1 MNAKRKTRYQWW
13 LRRRL
18 PFVGSIVP
26 RMAAVVL
33 SRINSSE
40 AAHALAEEICTSKDD
55 KFAAFLTN
63 RLCGVTDSDSISEI
77 CSVWSKFRHPRLA
90 RYISENQLVSPHP
103 ACTRVLSALKVGTT
117 ELILADQ
124 DEMVEPLVEA
134 CSDIDPEIADRAR
147 ECLLNLEG
155 SLSIDTL
162 CTHWAETRDQ
172 ICAETIRQSGYI
184 ASAPPSVHVLTLLKN
199 NRLDKIKSVG
209 SESVGPLSRALFDS
223 DSEIR
228 EAARMG
234 LANLENVEAQ
244 EAFCQLVIEFGL
256 PVYLE
261 IVLQTRYAPRE
272 VEKRALFLFLTEQ
285 WDKYLDLDFDQ
296 NLLGIQFENG
306 TPKIRSRIAETA
318 RQAGRTEWITA
329 IRGGP
334 QNKRVN
340 ELTNEE
346 WDAALTVMQAG
357 NRWKEMW
364 QLAQVAPADWGCQ
377 LLQRLTDASYEPK
390 ESSES
395 MMFST
400 LVGQA
405 ECCKGES
412 PFLGRLIRSGLLIG
426 SHAGKVTCLE
436 LAHGG
441 RRVATGSDDHTAK
454 LWDLQTT
461 NSPITLRGHDD
472 WILCT
477 AMSPD
482 ESVLSTG
489 GADGTVRLWNT
500 RSGELQFVLRGH
512 TDEVL
517 CMSFAADGSILATGG
532 SDKSVRLWNVNEGV
546 SIKVLTGHIDFVNCL
561 AVSPDGRMLAT
572 GSYDNDIRLWNLPDG
587 NLAAVLSGHRAMVN
601 CLTFCPSNELLIS
614 GGKDRSVIL
623 WRVPTGK
630 VLRKLKGHRDDISC
644 LAVSSDGGIVASGSW
659 DTTIRLWSLV
669 DGELLDTFGRSR
681 TNDGHSSWVTCLA
694 FSPDRDVLASGSADH
709 TVRLWSIPG
718 GAPLRV
724 LEGHRDRVT
733 CVRFSSDAR
742 ALISGSWD
750 RTILLWKSELDR
762 LRRIPIG
769 ETTLEDLDWVEK
781 TLSNSRL
788 LDSER
793 GWLEFLKT
801 AIRWRRRY
809 DIQLGDASSI
819 SVGEFDIEIGGETI

>member
-1 MNAKRKTRYQWW
+1 MNAKRKARYQWW
-13 LRRRL
+13 LRQRL
-18 PFVGSIVP
+18 PIVGMIVP

-33 SRINSSE
+33 SRIQSSE
-40 AAHALAEEICTSKDD
+40 AAHALAEEICISEDD
-55 KFAAFLTN
+55 KFAAFLTV
-63 RLCGVTDSDSISEI
+63 RLGGVMDSDSISEI
-77 CSVWSKFRHPRLA
+77 CFVWSKFRHPRLA
-90 RYISENQLVSPHP
+90 QFISENQLVPPHP
-103 ACTRVLSALKVGTT
+103 ARTRVLSALKVGTT
-117 ELILADQ
+117 ELILAGQEEVVD
-124 DEMVEPLVEA
+124 PLIKA
-134 CSDIDPEIADRAR
+134 CSDIEPEIANRAR
-147 ECLLNLEG
+147 ECLLNLK
-155 SLSIDTL
+155 SSRSIDTL
-162 CTHWAETRDQ
+162 CAQWAETRDQ
-172 ICAETIRQSGYI
+172 ICAETIRQRGFI
-184 ASAPPSVHVLTLLKN
+184 ASAPPRVHVLTLLKN
-199 NRLDKIKSVG
+199 NRGDKIKSIG
-209 SESVGPLSRALFDS
+209 SECVGPLSQALFDS
-223 DSEIR
+223 EPEIR

-244 EAFCQLVIEFGL
+244 EVFCRLVIEFGL
-256 PVYLE
+256 PVYRE

-285 WDKYLDLDFDQ
+285 WEKYLDLDFDQ
-296 NLLGIQFENG
+296 SLLGIQFENG

-340 ELTNEE
+340 ELTDEE
-346 WDAALTVMQAG
+346 WDAAVTVMQAG

-377 LLQRLTDASYEPK
+377 LLQRLMDASYEPK
-390 ESSES
+390 EPSEV

-400 LVGQA
+400 LVGLA
-405 ECCKGES
+405 ECCKGEP
-412 PFLGRLIRSGLLIG
+412 PFLGRLIRSGVLVG

-436 LAHGG
+436 LS
-441 RRVATGSDDHTAK
+441 RSSRMVATGSDDHTAK
-454 LWDLQTT
+454 LWDLQTAK
-461 NSPITLRGHDD
+461 SPITLRGHED

-489 GADGTVRLWNT
+489 GADGTVRLWNA
-500 RSGELQFVLRGH
+500 RSGELRFILHGH
-512 TDEVL
+512 TEEVR
-517 CMSFAADGSILATGG
+517 CMSFSADGYILATGS
-532 SDKSVRLWNVNEGV
+532 SDKCVRLWNVNDGV
-546 SIKVLTGHIDFVNCL
+546 SIKVLAGHIDFVNCL

-601 CLTFCPSNELLIS
+601 CLAFRPGNDMLIS

-623 WRVPTGK
+623 WRLPTGK

-644 LAVSSDGGIVASGSW
+644 LAVSSDGGILASGSW
-659 DTTIRLWSLV
+659 DTTIRLWSLT
-669 DGELLDTFGRSR
+669 DGELLDTLGRSR

-724 LEGHRDRVT
+724 LDGHRDRVT

-750 RTILLWKSELDR
+750 RTILLWKSELAR

-788 LDSER
+788 MDSER
-793 GWLEFLKT
+793 RWLEFLQT

-809 DIQLGDASSI
+809 DIQLGDAASI
-819 SVGEFDIEIGGETI
+819 SVGEFDIEIGG